1 MRGCIFDL
9 DGTLFDSMDIWDDI
23 GPDSLKKRGLIPPP
37 DYAQKV
43 FKMSFAQSAA
53 YTVERFGLPNTP
65 EELMREWDEMAA
77 HAYASEVRLKPGAHE
92 YLLALREHGFK
103 LGVATTLHRRIYRPA
118 LERHRLLE
126 LFDVLCGADEVAT
139 PKSGPEVFLLCA
151 QGLGLKP
158 DQCTVFED
166 LLMAIKS
173 VKGTGMR
180 VVGIWDNASAVDW
193 EEIKKAADQVL
204 TSFEGAPLPEH

>member
-1 MRGCIFDL
+1 
-9 DGTLFDSMDIWDDI
+9 
-23 GPDSLKKRGLIPPP
+23 
-37 DYAQKV
+37 
-43 FKMSFAQSAA
+43 
-53 YTVERFGLPNTP
+53 
-65 EELMREWDEMAA
+65 
-77 HAYASEVRLKPGAHE
+77 
-92 YLLALREHGFK
+92 LLALREHGFK
-103 LGVATTLHRRIYRPA
+103 LGVATTLHRRIYNPA

-139 PKSGPEVFLLCA
+139 PKSGPAVFLLCA
-151 QGLGLKP
+151 QRLGLEP
-158 DQCTVFED
+158 AQCTVFED